1 MIKGGEGTGKCH
13 ANAFALSPTSRGLY
27 TILDTHSS
35 CFASSE
41 HLQQLYASERLA
53 QIMGVSISHIS
64 STSVAQTPQIRDKDL
79 SNPLLCPPVKA
90 CALIEPFVVPVG
102 VGSAK
107 RPVPMSKVAPPAS
120 RLTTVP
126 ETTATLDAAT
136 FSVTPSTTTKEECA
150 WTSKPLIFTS
160 GETGDVESGVVL
172 EPMTRL
178 PDGPRLMIVPS
189 MVAAGPS
196 AKIVVPAMENAEGFG
211 VNIWPATV

>member
-1 MIKGGEGTGKCH
+1 MLYKVFIT
-13 ANAFALSPTSRGLY
+13 LSPTSAGLY
-27 TILDTHSS
+27 TIIDTHPSY
-35 CFASSE
+35 FASSE
-41 HLQQLYASERLA
+41 RLQQLYASKRLA
-53 QIMGVSISHIS
+53 QIMGVSTSHIS

-107 RPVPMSKVAPPAS
+107 RPVPISTVAPPAS
-120 RLTTVP
+120 RLTAVP
-126 ETTATLDAAT
+126 ETTTLDAAT

-150 WTSKPLIFTS
+150 WTSKPLIFTPA
-160 GETGDVESGVVL
+160 ETGDVKSGVVL

-178 PDGPRLMIVPS
+178 PDGPRLTIVPS

-196 AKIVVPAMENAEGFG
+196 AEIVVPAMENAEGFG